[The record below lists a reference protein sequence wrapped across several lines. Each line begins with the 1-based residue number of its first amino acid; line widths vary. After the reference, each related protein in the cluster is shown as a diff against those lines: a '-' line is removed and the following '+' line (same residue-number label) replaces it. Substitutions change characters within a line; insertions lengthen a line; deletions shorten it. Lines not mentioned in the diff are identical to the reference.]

1 MLWFLGG
8 LFLAVNLLIRVPVRI
23 GLKINPNNE
32 KLGKIDLIALIATG
46 IIFIAL
52 IACALIEGEV
62 ESGLA
67 TACIIVF
74 GGAMMMI
81 IVPLSLASIKERR
94 YWVQLYNQTNQRPY
108 NEDYGFS
115 RENPIW
121 SGTCEYYMEHLIA
134 NSGENFKWKY
144 SKKIDLPKDN
154 GIVKVNGI
162 YGCEMHKIKIIFN
175 EDKID
180 TIYIIT
186 KAGLNK
192 MKTWH
197 APKGY
202 KFV

>member
-1 MLWFLGG
+1 
-8 LFLAVNLLIRVPVRI
+8 
-23 GLKINPNNE
+23 
-32 KLGKIDLIALIATG
+32 
-46 IIFIAL
+46 
-52 IACALIEGEV
+52 
-62 ESGLA
+62 
-67 TACIIVF
+67 
-74 GGAMMMI
+74 
-81 IVPLSLASIKERR
+81 
-94 YWVQLYNQTNQRPY
+94 
-108 NEDYGFS
+108 
-115 RENPIW
+115 
-121 SGTCEYYMEHLIA
+121 MEHLIA

-202 KFV
+202 KFI